1 MPARWT
7 IEQEKYLEDAW
18 GEASIPHIARKLG
31 KSVNAIKLK
40 ARKMGLKR
48 HIHSGGYITLNQLF
62 NALDMTYCSFTLDR
76 WLRHS
81 FPLKHKKS
89 INMPYKI
96 VYIKDF
102 WAWAERHKMFIDFS
116 RVEPLIFGPEPAWVK
131 HKRKADWLARPYQE
145 RRPWT
150 PQEDAQFKA
159 MLNAYRYTYRD
170 ISVALK
176 RTEGALKRRLK
187 DLKLK
192 QRPVPA
198 YKKSLWTPEQ
208 ETILEDL
215 YYKGYIPEVMAEF
228 IPKSASAIRGKME
241 RMVAEG
247 RLAPDRFREEKEP
260 EKQKKPWG
268 NYIFVS
274 AGVSYKKVLPPEKW
288 PLIEHFLAS
297 FCGLAMK
304 ADETGEKVDVNKFIK
319 EYMQIYVNYPRINSG
334 ASSRDYCER

>member
-1 MPARWT
+1 MPARWP

-18 GEASIPHIARKLG
+18 GEVSIPYIAQKLG
-31 KSVNAIKLK
+31 RTVNAVKLK

-48 HIHSGGYITLNQLF
+48 HIHSGSYITLNQLF
-62 NALDMTYCSFTLDR
+62 NALDISYNAFTLDR
-76 WLRHS
+76 WRRHG
-81 FPLKHKKS
+81 FPLRHKKS
-89 INMPYKI
+89 VNMRYKI

-131 HKRKADWLARPYQE
+131 HKRKADWLAKPYRE

-159 MLNAYRYTYRD
+159 MLCAYRYTYRD

-176 RTEGALKRRLK
+176 RTEGALKRRFR

-192 QRPVPA
+192 QRPLPA
-198 YKKSLWTPEQ
+198 DKSFWTPEQ
-208 ETILEDL
+208 EKVLEDL
-215 YYKGYIPEVMAEF
+215 YYKGYIPEVMAEY
-228 IPKSASAIRGKME
+228 IPKSASAIQRKVE

-247 RLAPDRFREEKEP
+247 RFAPDRFREEKEP

-319 EYMQIYVNYPRINSG
+319 EYMQIYVKGSEE
-334 ASSRDYCER
+334 AAML